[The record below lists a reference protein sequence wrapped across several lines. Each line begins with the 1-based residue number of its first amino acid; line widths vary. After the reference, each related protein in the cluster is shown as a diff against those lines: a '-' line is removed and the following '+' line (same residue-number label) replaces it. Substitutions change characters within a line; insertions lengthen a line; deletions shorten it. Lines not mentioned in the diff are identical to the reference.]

1 MLDIIDATN
10 TTDCVLPE
18 SPAVTESQTE
28 QELGEEIASLWSAHT
43 GAKNTAKATRDG
55 LRDIR
60 VKLGEQLCRMKEVL
74 ACPGRDGQWSGF
86 LRERRI
92 PRATADRLVTRHLRS
107 VNPDANRL
115 SEPVSKPTEEEV
127 QRLFN
132 SILPRLRRFLRTP
145 NSVYSFV
152 SMLTSHYEC
161 SEVTDR
167 GVLIL
172 KPAIPTIATTLSD
185 VAATAE
191 IEPGSAP
198 SYDLD
203 QQSVFN

>member
-1 MLDIIDATN
+1 MLDLIDATN
-10 TTDCVLPE
+10 TTDSVLLE
-18 SPAVTESQTE
+18 SPALTESQTE

-43 GAKNTAKATRDG
+43 GAKNTAKATKEE
-55 LRDIR
+55 LRSIR
-60 VKLGEQLCRMKEVL
+60 AKLGEQLYRMKEVL
-74 ACPGRDGQWSGF
+74 AQPGRGGQWSGF
-86 LRERRI
+86 LRNRGI

-115 SEPVSKPTEEEV
+115 SEPVAEPTEEEV

-132 SILPRLRRFLRTP
+132 SILPRLRRVLRTP
-145 NSVYSFV
+145 SSLYHFV
-152 SMLTSHYEC
+152 ASLSSHYEC

-172 KPAIPTIATTLSD
+172 KPAIPTIAPALSV

-191 IEPGSAP
+191 TEPSSAP
-198 SYDLD
+198 SYKDGYKLY
-203 QQSVFN
+203 